1 VKSWLAS
8 YGQEYDFRDAC
19 WGASGAALRA
29 PGYAQGMASS
39 TVVKQRS
46 SAGAKGRKKR
56 SSGKGAGWK
65 ALVPLLLCLVLT
77 PFAVQSASILALEGP
92 KAFALL
98 FPWVEV
104 VRSPA
109 LHIPPAWLGTL
120 SQGIIYL
127 QFTFYGLLMA
137 LTFRA
142 GRYLRAFIIGLVA
155 HFSGLFL
162 VVVLAYF
169 SAKG

>member
-1 VKSWLAS
+1 
-8 YGQEYDFRDAC
+8 
-19 WGASGAALRA
+19 
-29 PGYAQGMASS
+29 M
-39 TVVKQRS
+39 
-46 SAGAKGRKKR
+46 
-56 SSGKGAGWK
+56 
-65 ALVPLLLCLVLT
+65 PLLLCLVLT

-109 LHIPPAWLGTL
+109 LHIPPAWLETL

-127 QFTFYGLLMA
+127 QFPVYGLLMT

-142 GRYLRAFIIGLVA
+142 GRYLRAFIIGLIA

-169 SAKG
+169 AKA